1 MHAPSCKKPQIGDLV
16 WVYML
21 DTKATQWIQDVYRK
35 KVLIVI
41 PPPPRYR
48 LNGSFNVP
56 SDHQDSFLW
65 VYFDNKK
72 HLIPA
77 RYLKVLSRA

>member
-1 MHAPSCKKPQIGDLV
+1 MHVQSCEKPQVGDLV
-16 WVYML
+16 WVGML

-41 PPPPRYR
+41 PPPLSERF
-48 LNGSFNVP
+48 G
-56 SDHQDSFLW
+56 HQDSFLW

-72 HLIPA
+72 HKLT
-77 RYLKVLSRA
+77 LTGTVQH